1 MTEKEQKIISIIKQA
16 KANLECEEDI
26 KIDDKIVE
34 KIFYE
39 KIKKE
44 ESLIN
49 ITDTSYVKRKEF
61 SNVKNGKI
69 ILLMVR
75 MY

>member
-1 MTEKEQKIISIIKQA
+1 MNDGSMTEKEQKIISIIKQA

-61 SNVKNGKI
+61 SNGNI
-69 ILLMVR
+69 
-75 MY
+75 

>member
-1 MTEKEQKIISIIKQA
+1 MKDGSMTEKEQKIISIIKQA

-26 KIDDKIVE
+26 KIDDKILE

-61 SNVKNGKI
+61 SNGNI
-69 ILLMVR
+69 
-75 MY
+75 

>member
-61 SNVKNGKI
+61 LSGNV
-69 ILLMVR
+69 
-75 MY
+75 

>member
-26 KIDDKIVE
+26 KVNDKIVE
-34 KIFYE
+34 KLFYE
-39 KIKKE
+39 KMKKE

-61 SNVKNGKI
+61 SNGNI
-69 ILLMVR
+69 
-75 MY
+75 

>member
-1 MTEKEQKIISIIKQA
+1 MNDGSMTEKEQMIISIIKQA

-61 SNVKNGKI
+61 SNGNI
-69 ILLMVR
+69 
-75 MY
+75 

>member
-26 KIDDKIVE
+26 KVDDKIVE

-39 KIKKE
+39 KIRKE
-44 ESLIN
+44 VSVIN
-49 ITDTSYVKRKEF
+49 VTDTSYVKRKGI
-61 SNVKNGKI
+61 SNGN
-69 ILLMVR
+69 L
-75 MY
+75 

>member
-26 KIDDKIVE
+26 EVNSKIIE

-39 KIKKE
+39 KIEKQE
-44 ESLIN
+44 FIS
-49 ITDTSYVKRKEF
+49 DTSYVKRKEI
-61 SNVKNGKI
+61 SNGN
-69 ILLMVR
+69 L
-75 MY
+75 

>member
-1 MTEKEQKIISIIKQA
+1 MKDGSMTEKEQKIISIIKQA

-61 SNVKNGKI
+61 SNGNI
-69 ILLMVR
+69 
-75 MY
+75 

>member
-1 MTEKEQKIISIIKQA
+1 MTEEEQKIISIIKQA

-61 SNVKNGKI
+61 LSGNV
-69 ILLMVR
+69 
-75 MY
+75 

>member
-1 MTEKEQKIISIIKQA
+1 MTEEEQKIISIIKQA

>member
-26 KIDDKIVE
+26 KVSDKIVE

-61 SNVKNGKI
+61 SNGNI
-69 ILLMVR
+69 
-75 MY
+75 

>member
-26 KIDDKIVE
+26 KVSDKIVE

-61 SNVKNGKI
+61 LGGNI
-69 ILLMVR
+69 
-75 MY
+75 

>member
-1 MTEKEQKIISIIKQA
+1 MKDGSMTEEEQKIISIIKQA

-61 SNVKNGKI
+61 SNGNI
-69 ILLMVR
+69 
-75 MY
+75 

>member
-1 MTEKEQKIISIIKQA
+1 MTEEEQKIISIIKQA

-61 SNVKNGKI
+61 SNGNI
-69 ILLMVR
+69 
-75 MY
+75 

>member
-61 SNVKNGKI
+61 SNGNI
-69 ILLMVR
+69 
-75 MY
+75 

>member
-61 SNVKNGKI
+61 LGGNI
-69 ILLMVR
+69 
-75 MY
+75 

>member
-1 MTEKEQKIISIIKQA
+1 MKDGSMTEKEQKIISIIKQA

-49 ITDTSYVKRKEF
+49 IKDTSYVKRKEF
-61 SNVKNGKI
+61 SNGNI
-69 ILLMVR
+69 
-75 MY
+75 

>member
-1 MTEKEQKIISIIKQA
+1 MTEEEQKVISIIKQA

-26 KIDDKIVE
+26 KVSDKIVE

-61 SNVKNGKI
+61 SNGNI
-69 ILLMVR
+69 
-75 MY
+75 

>member
-34 KIFYE
+34 KIFYD

-61 SNVKNGKI
+61 SNGNI
-69 ILLMVR
+69 
-75 MY
+75 

>member
-1 MTEKEQKIISIIKQA
+1 MTEEEQKVISIIKQA

-26 KIDDKIVE
+26 KVNDKIVE

-61 SNVKNGKI
+61 LGGNI
-69 ILLMVR
+69 
-75 MY
+75 

>member
-26 KIDDKIVE
+26 KVSDKIVE

-49 ITDTSYVKRKEF
+49 VTDTSYVKRKEF
-61 SNVKNGKI
+61 LGGNI
-69 ILLMVR
+69 
-75 MY
+75 